1 MLAKEPAFSITTPRL
16 TLRYFQPDDAEAML
30 SVYGDPEVM
39 RFGAGVQT
47 IAWVRAWL
55 RDCLD
60 HDYPTRGFGAYAVV
74 QNAQN
79 RLIGYC
85 GLFSF
90 PDLAGQPEIEIGY
103 RLARA
108 SWGKGYATEAAR
120 AVRDFAFSGLKIKR
134 LIALIDPANLASIGV
149 ARKLGMHYEKEVMLP
164 GYSHPDHLYVV
175 SSL

>member
-1 MLAKEPAFSITTPRL
+1 VLAKEPAFSITTPHL

-79 RLIGYC
+79 TLIGYC

-90 PDLAGQPEIEIGY
+90 PDVAGQPEIEIGY
-103 RLARA
+103 RLARIL
-108 SWGKGYATEAAR
+108 GKGLRHGSSPRCAR
-120 AVRDFAFSGLKIKR
+120 FCFLRIKNQTF
-134 LIALIDPANLASIGV
+134 IALIDPANLASIGV